1 MLQTH
6 HAARHTPSGMDAS
19 LVFSRIHYLIYIN
32 IKRNIRSEHL
42 YTVAKVV
49 TRISSTRTCTTVM
62 DFLCLLNRQRR
73 WIVAWFFL
81 SLGAALAAPMVQART
96 MELVCT
102 GGNGLSLVVHS
113 SDGKAAPDTLG
124 MDCPLCLLGASAPP
138 PVRPLPQAAPL
149 PHYTFAPPSVAHAL
163 PPMAAPPPARA
174 PPVFPSVYPS

>member
-1 MLQTH
+1 
-6 HAARHTPSGMDAS
+6 MDAS

-32 IKRNIRSEHL
+32 IKRNIWSEHL

-49 TRISSTRTCTTVM
+49 TRISATRTCTTVM
-62 DFLCLLNRQRR
+62 DFLRLLNRQRR

-124 MDCPLCLLGASAPP
+124 MDCSLCLPSMEPPQPAVLTVPGWPITHSVPLPP
-138 PVRPLPQAAPL
+138 PRVVAVAP
-149 PHYTFAPPSVAHAL
+149 T
-163 PPMAAPPPARA
+163 AAPPPARA
-174 PPVFPSVYPS
+174 PPFSACTT